1 MCIENIVLAMA
12 AEGLY
17 GVTSVPRETA
27 VLRKV
32 LGVPDG
38 YEVVAAIPIGYP
50 VDYSVRQ
57 KTVSL
62 EEKLHY
68 DKWVNP

>member
-1 MCIENIVLAMA
+1 MLAMA

-17 GVTSVPRETA
+17 GVTAVPRETSSFK
-27 VLRKV
+27 KV
-32 LGVPDG
+32 LGVPNG

-50 VDYSVRQ
+50 GDYSVKQ
-57 KTVSL
+57 KPVSL

-68 DKWVNP
+68 DKW